1 MSFTRIRG
9 PNKPGT
15 VLRAVP
21 ETAVCEPALLS
32 RDSDDAATSHL
43 NTTHAL
49 KSASSSPSLGSISE
63 HDAAGGWTTP
73 TSSSRPDSTLKSV
86 SSISSLRGAIGTYRN
101 GRIQW
106 RHRSHS
112 SFKYGLR
119 AGKGSKPQIHV
130 VIPSL
135 ATDDSLPTIA
145 TPGHPSSTQV
155 RSASAELVDLLEV
168 SPPSCTTHFMMRD
181 SIVSPLNPRPANT
194 NNIKL
199 TSQTSRHRKNNSTST
214 SSSVDS
220 RESDASSLHS
230 NQSSETSVE
239 EDSMRIFPDKMYDST
254 GPQAPSPLPPRRYAH
269 SAAAFQ
275 PTCPLRLTCCPA
287 GLARQP
293 AITRKSSKSSIRQAS
308 FTSSST
314 MGAIDLAITR
324 STSRQLKG
332 KPSPTLSQ
340 AEDELEEE
348 LASATSTKRQDSP
361 LRLRKAPPAP
371 IVPRKSSKRQSSAS
385 VVVCPDTFRLS
396 RVPGDHIAS
405 QLTRGRSRK
414 RLTVVIPNVEKAPI
428 VELPPAEIK
437 PQPKR
442 IITPSDAEAIILN
455 ILQKL
460 DDFDDLFA
468 MAVINRGF
476 YRVFKRH
483 ELDLI
488 KSILR
493 KTSPPAWE
501 FREIAFPGHDQHL
514 EMTRP
519 QEEYT
524 PSAYIELHDRDTH
537 ILSEI
542 KALIKVQCQSI
553 VRPEISVAL
562 VDEASADAPR
572 IDDALWRIWSFC
584 KTFGSSKGREEDIVA
599 QIDWLKGG
607 PMVHQKACTFSITST
622 DFMNDTLLSAPESF
636 ARGNEGGLT
645 AEQLFDM
652 MEMWNCLGVLLQGFQ
667 GRTAEARQFGVFD
680 KTDVRGGD
688 IDGEELMLGRSR
700 TKMVLDMY

>member
-1 MSFTRIRG
+1 M
-9 PNKPGT
+9 
-15 VLRAVP
+15 
-21 ETAVCEPALLS
+21 
-32 RDSDDAATSHL
+32 
-43 NTTHAL
+43 
-49 KSASSSPSLGSISE
+49 
-63 HDAAGGWTTP
+63 
-73 TSSSRPDSTLKSV
+73 
-86 SSISSLRGAIGTYRN
+86 
-101 GRIQW
+101 
-106 RHRSHS
+106 
-112 SFKYGLR
+112 KYGLR

-135 ATDDSLPTIA
+135 ANDDSLPTIA
-145 TPGHPSSTQV
+145 TPGHPGNFQV
-155 RSASAELVDLLEV
+155 RSASAEMVESLDV

-181 SIVSPLNPRPANT
+181 SIVSPLNPRSVNT
-194 NNIKL
+194 NTIKL
-199 TSQTSRHRKNNSTST
+199 TPQTSRHRKNNSTST

-239 EDSMRIFPDKMYDST
+239 EDSMRLFPDKTYDSA
-254 GPQAPSPLPPRRYAH
+254 GPQAPSALPPRRYAH
-269 SAAAFQ
+269 STAAFQ
-275 PTCPLRLTCCPA
+275 PTCPLRLTRGPA

-293 AITRKSSKSSIRQAS
+293 AITRKSSKSSIRKAS
-308 FTSSST
+308 FGSGAA

-348 LASATSTKRQDSP
+348 LASATSTTRQDPP

-371 IVPRKSSKRQSSAS
+371 ILPRKSSKRQSSTS
-385 VVVCPDTFRLS
+385 VIVCPDTFRLS
-396 RVPGDHIAS
+396 QVPGDHIVS

-414 RLTVVIPNVEKAPI
+414 RLTVVIPNVEKPPI
-428 VELPPAEIK
+428 VEVPPVEIK
-437 PQPKR
+437 TQPKR
-442 IITPSDAEAIILN
+442 IITPSDAEAVILN
-455 ILQKL
+455 ILEKL

-501 FREIAFPGHDQHL
+501 FREIAFPGHDQLHDEDL

-524 PSAYIELHDRDTH
+524 PNAYIELHDHDSH
-537 ILSEI
+537 VLNEI

-553 VRPEISVAL
+553 VRPEISIAL
-562 VDEASADAPR
+562 LDETSADAPR

-584 KTFGSSKGREEDIVA
+584 KTFGSGKGREEDIVA
-599 QIDWLKGG
+599 QMDWLKGG

-667 GRTAEARQFGVFD
+667 GRTAEARQFGVYD
-680 KTDVRGGD
+680 KTDIRGGD
-688 IDGEELMLGRSR
+688 IDGEELMLGRSS
-700 TKMVLDMY
+700 TLTVLGIN